1 MIIGYIDVNRVMIDP
16 AKDNTPLIIDAQTPV
31 FCKTAG

>member
-1 MIIGYIDVNRVMIDP
+1 MIIGYIDVNRMVIDP

-31 FCKTAG
+31 FRKTPG